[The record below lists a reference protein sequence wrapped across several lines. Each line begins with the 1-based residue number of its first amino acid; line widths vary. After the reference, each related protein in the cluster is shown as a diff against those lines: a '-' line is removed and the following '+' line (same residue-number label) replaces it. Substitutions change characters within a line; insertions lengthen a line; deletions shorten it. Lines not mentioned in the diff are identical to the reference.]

1 MVNTQI
7 VNGNYRS
14 YPSASR
20 HSMKETFLNAKET
33 AFGAA
38 FSAQEKSAGTNSES
52 ATTGEL
58 YYQKISV
65 LGVDKISQIKTE
77 EKNLGIGFLL
87 IGDYGYGMS
96 AKQIIHSD
104 SNDVMVQVKITIGE
118 KEFETYDVNLSEVDP
133 GNATAI
139 EMFALCQYAD
149 ANGAGVNCTWGS
161 WHALKE
167 FSTPFEKRLD
177 YTSLDDAVTKKSN
190 WTKALSQSVYYLE
203 KESTG
208 EKLSAKD
215 VFKMLKEI
223 IIKLH
228 KLTVENIK
236 KKDDWREMDDE
247 QWDKLLEHID
257 KYIDEYKEELKEK
270 KKLQE
275 EAAMKAAAKAPAD
288 KKVMAASRAAL
299 DALVHGFTGGAD
311 VMDEESLEKLSW
323 TYSLETENQVILAKA
338 KMANEFASDMLSK
351 SQELALT
358 GDTSAGISESEN
370 MKECAR
376 VIEDDTKK
384 KVWTI
389 TAFTAEGIIC
399 KECSKDG
406 VSRELWRI
414 DYKKA
419 GDAEK
424 VWKFLDRFDKDEELQ
439 FASSKSFWED
449 FLAETSM

>member
-1 MVNTQI
+1 MTERLQKGDSMEVNTQI
-7 VNGNYRS
+7 VNGNYRPYS
-14 YPSASR
+14 AASR
-20 HSMKETFLNAKET
+20 YSRKEAFLNAKKT
-33 AFGAA
+33 AFGEV
-38 FSAQEKSAGTNSES
+38 FSDKEKLAGSNSES
-52 ATTGEL
+52 MTTGEL
-58 YYQKISV
+58 YYQQISV
-65 LGVDKISQIKTE
+65 LGGDKISQIKTE

-104 SNDVMVQVKITIGE
+104 FNDVIVQVKITVGE
-118 KEFETYDVNLSEVDP
+118 KEFEMYDVNLSEVDP

-149 ANGAGVNCTWGS
+149 ADGAGINSTWGS

-167 FSTPFEKRLD
+167 FSTPFGERMN
-177 YTSLDDAVTKKSN
+177 YTSLEDAVTKKSD
-190 WTKALSQSVYYLE
+190 WTKALSQSAYYLE

-215 VFKMLKEI
+215 VFKMLKDI

-270 KKLQE
+270 KELQE

-299 DALVHGFTGGAD
+299 NALVHGFTGEAD
-311 VMDEESLEKLSW
+311 VMDEETFEKLSW
-323 TYSLETENQVILAKA
+323 TYSLETEDQVILAKA
-338 KMANEFASDMLSK
+338 KMANEFAADMLSK
-351 SQELALT
+351 SQEHALT
-358 GDTSAGISESEN
+358 GDTSVGISESES
-370 MKECAR
+370 MKECAT
-376 VIEDDTKK
+376 VIEDIEDDKK
-384 KVWTI
+384 KI
-389 TAFTAEGIIC
+389 
-399 KECSKDG
+399 
-406 VSRELWRI
+406 
-414 DYKKA
+414 
-419 GDAEK
+419 
-424 VWKFLDRFDKDEELQ
+424 LDIF
-439 FASSKSFWED
+439 
-449 FLAETSM
+449 ETK